1 MIYLKKNVIV
11 MYENN
16 NQLGFIDILSIL
28 SFAIAIENLKENRE
42 QSESNDVQKANDKQ
56 AHYLLDE
63 IKRLF
68 QEQNEMLGEILD
80 RLG

>member
-1 MIYLKKNVIV
+1 

-16 NQLGFIDILSIL
+16 NQLGFIDILSVL

-42 QSESNDVQKANDKQ
+42 QSEANDVQKANDKQ

-80 RLG
+80 RLDVE

>member
-1 MIYLKKNVIV
+1 
-11 MYENN
+11 MYEND
-16 NQLGFIDILSIL
+16 NQLGFIDILSVL
-28 SFAIAIENLKENRE
+28 SFVIAIQNLKENE
-42 QSESNDVQKANDKQ
+42 AQSAHNDVQKANDKQ

-80 RLG
+80 RLNDI